1 MSKLKTYT
9 LPLCLVFI
17 EYCSTYF
24 LCIKKIFIM
33 KLVLLIINTFFIK
46 NYNGFK

>member
-24 LCIKKIFIM
+24 LCIKKDFYNE
-33 KLVLLIINTFFIK
+33 INLT
-46 NYNGFK
+46 YN